1 MRKLTELE
9 IKKALK
15 TLDGWVLKEGKLC
28 SEFVFEDFKAA
39 FAAMTEIALH
49 AEEIQHHP
57 EWCNVY
63 NKLEIHLFT
72 HDIQGLSMLDIQLAT
87 VINAM
92 GRNYK
97 VKRIAPETVN
107 ASLFPCSK

>member
-1 MRKLTELE
+1 MRKLTEFE
-9 IKKALK
+9 IDQALQA
-15 TLDGWVLKEGKLC
+15 LDGWVLKEGKLC
-28 SEFVFEDFKAA
+28 SEFVFKDFKAA

-63 NKLEIHLFT
+63 NKLEIRLFT
-72 HDIQGLSMLDIQLAT
+72 HDIQGLSMLDLQLAT
-87 VINAM
+87 IINAM

-97 VKRIAPETVN
+97 VKRLTKETRKDPLL
-107 ASLFPCSK
+107 ASS

>member
-9 IKKALK
+9 IEQALK
-15 TLDGWVLKEGKLC
+15 TLDGWALKEGKLC
-28 SEFVFEDFKAA
+28 SEFVFEDFKSA

-63 NKLEIHLFT
+63 NKLEIRLFT
-72 HDIQGLSMLDIQLAT
+72 HDIQSLSMLDLQLAT
-87 VINAM
+87 IINAM

-97 VKRIAPETVN
+97 VKRIVPETVN
-107 ASLFPCSK
+107 APLLPSS